1 MIKSADDSEITRKI
15 NNDDG
20 SVYIEEINSFAKWCD
35 DTYLYFNV
43 SKTKKMCIDF
53 KKTRRDPKPV

>member
-1 MIKSADDSEITRKI
+1 MITLADDSEITRKI
-15 NNDDG
+15 NNGDG
-20 SVYIEEINSFAKWCD
+20 SVYIEEINSFVNWCD

-53 KKTRRDPKPV
+53 KKSRRDPKPV